1 MTAIEYRV
9 TNDRRQE
16 WARCLPEWERNAT
29 RERYIDQSA
38 RTLAGGGAAAL
49 TEVDGGGRL
58 DYSASDVKQNFRG
71 GA

>member
-1 MTAIEYRV
+1 MIEYRV
-9 TNDRRQE
+9 TVDSRQE
-16 WARCLPEWERNAT
+16 WLRCLPEWERNAT
-29 RERYIDQSA
+29 RERYIDQST

-49 TEVDGGGRL
+49 TEVDGRGMV